1 MDLFLRLF
9 IQAKLIRESDHMMLL
24 HAMDWSIFKATGTD
38 LLTMGV
44 ILLTMVAL
52 IAYQIFFKDPK
63 EE

>member
-1 MDLFLRLF
+1 
-9 IQAKLIRESDHMMLL
+9 MMLL